1 MSAQYT
7 LAELAECCGA
17 ELRGDGDCRIHGV
30 ETLDDATAGQISFF
44 NNPRYRR
51 FLQDTQAS
59 AVILRP
65 ADAQD
70 CPTNALLTEN
80 PYLAWA
86 RVTRCFAPDLN
97 TGKGIHESASVD
109 AEASIHPEA
118 WVAAGAVI
126 GAGSRVEAN
135 AYVGPNCV
143 LGRNV
148 LLGEGSR
155 LLAAVV
161 LMDDVRIGRD
171 CLIHPGAVIGGD
183 GFGLAN
189 DQGRWEKVAQLGS
202 VVLGDNVEVGANTTI
217 DRGAIHD
224 TVIHDGVKLDN
235 QIQVAHNV
243 EIGENTAIA
252 ACTGIS
258 GSTRIGAGC
267 TLAGGVGVVGHIEL
281 ADGVHVS
288 GASVVSRS
296 LREPGVY
303 TGGILAM
310 PHKTWQKNIAR
321 IKQLDS
327 MARRLKELEKTLS
340 RLQAQS
346 GENEE

>member
-1 MSAQYT
+1 MARTYT
-7 LAELAECCGA
+7 LAELAQCTGA
-17 ELRGDGDCRIHGV
+17 QLRGDGDCVISGV
-30 ETLDDATAGQISFF
+30 ESLNGAGPGQISFF
-44 NNPRYRR
+44 NNSKYRR
-51 FLQDTQAS
+51 YLADTAAS

-65 ADAQD
+65 EDAHD
-70 CPTNALLTEN
+70 CPCSALLTDN

-86 RVTRCFAPDLN
+86 RVTACFARQDRLEP
-97 TGKGIHESASVD
+97 GIHPTAVVHALADVHESA
-109 AEASIHPEA
+109 A
-118 WVAAGAVI
+118 VAAGSVVGE
-126 GAGSRVEAN
+126 GAMLGPDVQ
-135 AYVGPNCV
+135 VGPHCV
-143 LGRNV
+143 IGRNV
-148 LLGEGSR
+148 ILGRGTR
-155 LLAAVV
+155 LVASVTV
-161 LMDDVRIGRD
+161 LDGVSIGED
-171 CLIHPGAVIGGD
+171 CLIHPGAVIGSD

-202 VVLGDNVEVGANTTI
+202 VTIGNNVEIGANTTI

-224 TVIHDGVKLDN
+224 TVIADGVKLDN

-296 LREPGVY
+296 LKEPGVY
-303 TGGILAM
+303 TGGVLAM

-321 IKQLDS
+321 IKQLDD
-327 MARRLKELEKTLS
+327 MARRLRKLEKLLADAPQDKS
-340 RLQAQS
+340 
-346 GENEE
+346 